1 MPGQPSDR
9 EALPVTGS
17 EIVAGARAAGW
28 VGKLLRRPD
37 PVERLKRRTEVKAEI
52 RERLYAKDA
61 NWGDPPEILVI
72 QLGKEKA
79 YGNAHDP
86 VFRRGASK
94 WAKLE
99 VRSLGDRGLVAY
111 LAWEYVQIKKGTART
126 VRGDVPGAEK
136 VLIVGILPY
145 ERIEFMEWEPDPDYG
160 APRFHVRYTWR
171 NEIFESVAM
180 LRKFGSGDGD
190 YFEDPQVKYIG
201 DGRGPIKAASR
212 YAMGVGHNIASR
224 WHERQ
229 WRRDDSR

>member
-1 MPGQPSDR
+1 M
-9 EALPVTGS
+9 PVTGS

-37 PVERLKRRTEVKAEI
+37 PVERLKRRAEVKAEI
-52 RERLYAKDA
+52 RKHLYAEDA

-79 YGNAHDP
+79 YGSTEESVLRP
-86 VFRRGASK
+86 GASK

-111 LAWEYVQIKKGTART
+111 LAWEYVQIKKGKARA
-126 VRGDVPGAEK
+126 VRGDRPGAEK

-145 ERIEFMEWEPDPDYG
+145 ERIAYIEWEPDPGYG
-160 APRFHVRYTWR
+160 APRFHVKYSWR
-171 NEIFESVAM
+171 REIFESVAM
-180 LRKFGSGDGD
+180 LRKFGSGDDD
-190 YFEDPQVKYIG
+190 YFEDPQVNYVG

-212 YAMGVGHNIASR
+212 YGSR
-224 WHERQ
+224 VRHSIQTRRHERE
-229 WRRDDSR
+229 WRRTNGE